1 MLQSQSGNVRL
12 ESVEVVNMIKRNL
25 QIDEKRKRDE
35 IR

>member
-1 MLQSQSGNVRL
+1 MQSESGNVRL
-12 ESVEVVNMIKRNL
+12 ERVELVNRIKRNL